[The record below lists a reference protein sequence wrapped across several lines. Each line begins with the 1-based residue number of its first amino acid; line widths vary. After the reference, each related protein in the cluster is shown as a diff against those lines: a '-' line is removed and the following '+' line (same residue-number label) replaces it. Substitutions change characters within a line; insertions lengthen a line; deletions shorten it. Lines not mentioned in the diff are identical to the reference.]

1 MNKRD
6 LARRVARYSQTT
18 DKLNWIARWESMV
31 QPQDAPMLGDRYE
44 LYRFLHDRVGDEP
57 ITYLEF
63 GVASGDSIRAWAGL
77 NRHPGSTFHGFDT
90 FEGLP
95 ESWNS
100 TFPEGSFSTGGV
112 PPQIDDPRVRFSTG
126 LFQDTLRPFLEHLD
140 PGETRLVVHMDADL
154 YSATL
159 YALTQLD
166 HLMPAG
172 TIVLFDEFQSYLH
185 EFRAWH
191 DYQNA
196 YGRPFTF
203 LALASGGV
211 NVAVELT

>member
-1 MNKRD
+1 MKKRD
-6 LARRVARYSQTT
+6 LARRVARYSQTA
-18 DKLNWIARWESMV
+18 DKLNWIARWEAMV
-31 QPQDAPMLGDRYE
+31 EPRTAPMLGDRYE
-44 LYRFLHDRVGDEP
+44 LYRFLKEHIGDDA

-77 NRHPGSTFHGFDT
+77 DDHTTSTFHGFDT

-95 ESWNS
+95 ESWS
-100 TFPEGSFSTGGV
+100 SSFPEGSFSTGGV
-112 PPQIDDPRVRFSTG
+112 PPQIDDPRVQFSKG
-126 LFQDTLRPFLEHLD
+126 LFQDTLRAHLAALEL
-140 PGETRLVVHMDADL
+140 GESRLVVHMDADL

-185 EFRAWH
+185 EFRAWY
-191 DYQNA
+191 DYQSA
-196 YGRPFTF
+196 YGRAFTF
-203 LALASGGV
+203 LAFASGGV
-211 NVAVELT
+211 NAAVELS